1 MGRAEARAVEQAG
14 PFVPHRGQALAG
26 ASPTSSPQPP
36 RVFRAPPAAL
46 GLGVEEGCR
55 AVKGLQL
62 GPLVVL
68 PWGLGRESV
77 TWNSSCGSYPGRPGG
92 VQQVVSLSFVGVVTV
107 SQPEAWEGAVG
118 VTLAVLCRWR
128 FSVRPCAVGLCSVRR
143 TVLCGFGCLSACSRE
158 GVLPVARGVTV
169 IDGLPGVL

>member
-128 FSVRPCAVGLCSVRR
+128 FSVRPCAVGLFSVRR